1 MISLLEVS
9 ATVVAVPRPKS
20 TGAAAE
26 SALDSDRATLSH
38 GAGDVSQPAIGGCV
52 RVEKVTAIR
61 AALAAG
67 TYSVPEAAVA
77 SKLVESMMNGG
88 HSAIARAGKSAN
100 NKRR

>member
-1 MISLLEVS
+1 MEVS
-9 ATVVAVPRPKS
+9 ATVVAVPKPKS
-20 TGAAAE
+20 GGAAAG

-38 GAGDVSQPAIGGCV
+38 AADNVSQPAVGRCV
-52 RVEKVTAIR
+52 RLEKVAAIR

-88 HSAIARAGKSAN
+88 HSAIARVGKSTN